1 MTTEELME
9 RGEKA
14 FGERFAGVATW
25 IANQLVEKVRCGNE
39 TLDILDELNEKFYN
53 MELDEMFYKD

>member
-1 MTTEELME
+1 ME

-14 FGERFAGVATW
+14 FGRRFAGVATW
-25 IANQLVEKVRCGNE
+25 MANQLVEKVRCGNE

>member
-14 FGERFAGVATW
+14 FGKRFAGVATW
-25 IANQLVEKVRCGNE
+25 MANQLVEKVRCGNE